1 MLARSLAYPTAP
13 SPAAKAVGYSL
24 GTRKARRSVQEV
36 HRSGRQRD
44 ADAAHQRLPVNLFGA
59 DSRLLR
65 GQYIGGRDSIG
76 DDQGEE
82 QGVTPKRMNTDLT

>member
-1 MLARSLAYPTAP
+1 M
-13 SPAAKAVGYSL
+13 
-24 GTRKARRSVQEV
+24 QEV

-65 GQYIGGRDSIG
+65 RQYIGGRDSIG

-82 QGVTPKRMNTDLT
+82 QGVTPQRMNTDLT